1 MKYESLTTFAKY
13 HRRLYGRYIA
23 LVAVSLF
30 VYFSALSLMVVLELW
45 IGVDLLDP
53 LYVPLSISGAFIA
66 FAVFLVL
73 FYRYLFRRYE
83 KELTRRFYESAQK
96 LGFTFEVLKTKKVL
110 YDYAELFSEAGL
122 NYTHEF
128 TKVAAFELDN
138 QHIYMLFF
146 SEEENKTRV
155 VLHLPERHQ
164 KYYYQINNG
173 NYAPPAKFRDHE
185 LLKLHFVHKLAL
197 NYYASSNDTEVKIY
211 LRKTLEKRFQ
221 KLYEAYGK
229 TLAYIAFPDHEFLNI
244 SDASDVKALKLSK
257 PQTKTMLSERLETL
271 LIYQKLIYIMLEK
284 REPWPNN

>member
-1 MKYESLTTFAKY
+1 MKYESLTSFAKY
-13 HRRLYGRYIA
+13 HKKLYGRYIA

-30 VYFSALSLMVVLELW
+30 VYFLSLSLMVVLHLW
-45 IGVDLLDP
+45 LDVDLFAP
-53 LYVPLSISGAFIA
+53 LHVPLSISGAFLVV
-66 FAVFLVL
+66 AVFLVL
-73 FYRYLFRRYE
+73 FYRFLFRRYE

-110 YDYAELFSEAGL
+110 YDYAELFNEAGL
-122 NYTHEF
+122 YYANEF
-128 TKVAAFELDN
+128 TKVAAFELGN
-138 QHIYMLFF
+138 QQIYMLFF
-146 SEEENKTRV
+146 SEAEEKTRV

-221 KLYEAYGK
+221 KLYETYGK

-244 SDASDVKALKLSK
+244 NDASDLKALKLSK
-257 PQTKTMLSERLETL
+257 PQSKEKLSERLNTL